1 MKRNTFA
8 VLFLSFMT
16 MLSASAWASMPKDKI
31 ERAEKS
37 EISEHRFLN
46 KNQATAIAYNHAGVS
61 ADSVTYC
68 KVEMEQEK
76 DGMIYEIDFIAGSAD
91 YEYEIDAATGNII
104 DCECEEA
111 PRSHDDTS
119 KGFIGSEK
127 AKEIAFSIKG
137 VKASEV
143 SVVDVEL
150 GRENG
155 MIIYEVE
162 FHHNGKKYEVE
173 IDAVSGAI
181 ID

>member
-8 VLFLSFMT
+8 VLFLGFMT

-37 EISEHRFLN
+37 EISEHKFLN

-68 KVEMEQEK
+68 KVEMEQK
-76 DGMIYEIDFIAGSAD
+76 KSGLIYEIEFIAGSAD

-104 DCECEEA
+104 EGECEEA
-111 PRSHDDTS
+111 QSHNDAS
-119 KGFIGSEK
+119 KGFIGTEK
-127 AKEIAFSIKG
+127 AKEIAFSTKGIKP
-137 VKASEV
+137 SEV

-150 GRENG
+150 GREDG

-173 IDAVSGAI
+173 IDAISGAI
-181 ID
+181 VD